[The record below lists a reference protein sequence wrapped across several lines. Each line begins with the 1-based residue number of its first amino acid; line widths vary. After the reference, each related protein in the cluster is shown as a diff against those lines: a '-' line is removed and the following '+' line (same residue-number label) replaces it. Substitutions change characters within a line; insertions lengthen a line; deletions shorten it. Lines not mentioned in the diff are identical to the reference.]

1 LGGCAGYSLR
11 MASAT
16 VIEEVSREQTSAT
29 EGARWWWGW
38 FALASVAVLAL
49 GAVEG
54 WCGRTDSGDV
64 YGSDGVQYL
73 DVARAFE
80 RGDFKSALN
89 PLWSQG
95 YPALLAMVRPMFG
108 AGPDGDWAATRWLNL
123 GVFCFSW
130 ACFAWF
136 VRTLLKGRERTGMVW
151 VGAACVFIAAQICV
165 DQVSRVGPDQLV
177 AGLFFLVCG
186 LVLRLRTRRSVGLG
200 VGLGLVLGVGYLVKA
215 VFLPLGCV
223 VLVVTAAV
231 VWFGHRRLRE
241 TAIAAGVFAV
251 IVLGY
256 GTALSRVVGKPTLG
270 ESGSLNYAWHVDR
283 LAKWVHW
290 EGGNDSA
297 AKAWPKPWI
306 ARFAQ
311 WESDPPDFGVPV
323 HPSVRVGSE
332 PMIYV
337 FHAPVKATYVPY
349 YDPAYWYHGYRHI
362 VRWRYQV
369 VALGKSFGDLAVVL
383 ARQPLFWAFGL
394 VMLWSGRKVRWR
406 ELETA
411 WPVVAIAVLGVLIYL
426 PVHLEGRYLSGFLA
440 VIGVVLL
447 VGILGGPA
455 THDERQRHHEWGTEW
470 WMMVVLLMGFGVG
483 LVRDQAG
490 IWVRAG
496 RGWTPRENVEWRAAN
511 GVRAL
516 GLPRGSEVGVIAWTP
531 NLHSDWAYMSELQIT
546 SEIASPEDE
555 TAFWRLSAD
564 GQVKVLGEFRD
575 AGAKAIFTWDK
586 PEILATGWQQVA
598 GAPMWVYRF

>member
-1 LGGCAGYSLR
+1 LGDGAGYSLR

-16 VIEEVSREQTSAT
+16 VIYEVSVKQESAVA
-29 EGARWWWGW
+29 GARRWW
-38 FALASVAVLAL
+38 FALASVVVLAL

-54 WCGRTDSGDV
+54 WYGRTDSGDV

-95 YPALLAMVRPMFG
+95 YPALLAIVRPLFR

-136 VRTLLKGRERTGMVW
+136 VRTLLRGRERAGLVW
-151 VGAACVFIAAQICV
+151 VGAVCVFVAAQICL

-186 LVLRLRTRRSVGLG
+186 LVLRLAGKPAAALG
-200 VGLGLVLGVGYLVKA
+200 VGLGFALGLGFLVKA

-223 VLVVTAAV
+223 VLAVMAAG
-231 VWFGHRRLRE
+231 WLGRRRVRE

-256 GTALSRVVGKPTLG
+256 GVALSRAVGKPTLG

-297 AKAWPKPWI
+297 AKAWPQPWI
-306 ARFAQ
+306 ARFAR
-311 WESDPPDFGVPV
+311 WESDPPDFGMPL
-323 HPSVRVGSE
+323 HPSVRVGSA
-332 PMIYV
+332 PTIYQ
-337 FHAPVKATYVPY
+337 FHAPVQATYAPY
-349 YDPAYWYHGYRHI
+349 YDPAYWYQGYKHV
-362 VRWRYQV
+362 VRWRYQA
-369 VALGKSFGDLAVVL
+369 VALGKSVGDLALVL
-383 ARQPLFWAFGL
+383 AKQPLFWAFGL
-394 VMLWSGRKVRWR
+394 ASLWSRRRVWR
-406 ELETA
+406 ELRA
-411 WPVVAIAVLGVLIYL
+411 VWPVVAIAVLGVMIYL

-440 VIGVVLL
+440 VIGAVLL
-447 VGILGGPA
+447 TGLSTLPRRRLTIVMA
-455 THDERQRHHEWGTEW
+455 
-470 WMMVVLLMGFGVG
+470 LLVAGFGVG
-483 LVRDQAG
+483 LAKDQAG
-490 IWVRAG
+490 IWVRAVHA
-496 RGWTPRENVEWRAAN
+496 WSPRENAEWRAAN

-516 GLPRGSEVGVIAWTP
+516 GLPSGSQVGVIAWTP
-531 NLHSDWAYMSELQIT
+531 NLHCDWAYMSELQIT
-546 SEIASPEDE
+546 SEIASPADE
-555 TAFWRLSAD
+555 AAFWRLPAD
-564 GQVKVLGEFRD
+564 GQARVLGEFRD

-586 PEILATGWQQVA
+586 PRILPAGWQQVA
-598 GAPMWVYRF
+598 GAPMWFLRF